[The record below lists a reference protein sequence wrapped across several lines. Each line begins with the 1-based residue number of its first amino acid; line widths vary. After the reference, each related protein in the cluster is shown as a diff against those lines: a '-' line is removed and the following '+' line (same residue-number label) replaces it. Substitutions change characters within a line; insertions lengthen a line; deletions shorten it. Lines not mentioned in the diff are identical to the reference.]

1 MDECKMKVFH
11 VEFAKV
17 GLGFGGIGYLIG
29 KIKK

>member
-1 MDECKMKVFH
+1 MKVFH